1 MPAVKT
7 AKRFDTMLGLI
18 PVDWPAPKNVQAATT
33 SRIGGVSR
41 APFDSFNLADH
52 VGDHPAAVQV
62 NRELLLEELALPAE
76 PLWLKQVH
84 GTRVVMLDG
93 PQVESPEADASVS
106 AGPNRVCAVL
116 TADCLPVL
124 FCDRA
129 GTRVA
134 AAHAGWRG
142 LAAGVLEATVARM
155 AVAPDEIMVWL
166 GPAIGPQVFEVGKDV
181 YAAFV
186 DDDADSATAF
196 ETTGDDRWLADI
208 YRLARQRLA
217 RVGVTAVYGGDRCTV
232 SEAGMFYS
240 YRRDGNTG
248 RMANL
253 VWLAS

>member
-1 MPAVKT
+1 
-7 AKRFDTMLGLI
+7 MLGLI

-52 VGDHPAAVQV
+52 VGDHPAAVLA

-84 GTRVVMLDG
+84 GTRIVMFDG

-106 AGPNRVCAVL
+106 AEPNRVCAVL

-124 FCDRA
+124 FCNRT
-129 GTRVA
+129 GSRVA

-142 LAAGVLEATVARM
+142 LAAGVLEATVAQM
-155 AVAPDEIMVWL
+155 AVAPDEIMAWL
-166 GPAIGPQVFEVGKDV
+166 GPAIGPQAFEVGEDV
-181 YAAFV
+181 RAAFV
-186 DDDADSATAF
+186 DNDADSSAAF

-240 YRRDGNTG
+240 WRSDGNTG
-248 RMANL
+248 RMASL